1 MAETSEKESPKYP
14 GWGLDLRWLDQLQ
27 GTLTRKNMYPTGIHY
42 NCYGAQ
48 SKMLLVREVAMMLV
62 MDRLMDKPDWQTK
75 VFDDEIAEK
84 WKAEA
89 AAWPDEDLWA
99 RIANL
104 NLTEDPEWLPK
115 MPKNILDRECADFV
129 SDRLLSASF
138 MATLAYSSLPLVH

>member
-1 MAETSEKESPKYP
+1 MAETSEKESPRYP
-14 GWGLDLRWLDQLQ
+14 GWGLDLRWRNQLHI
-27 GTLTRKNMYPTGIHY
+27 YPTGIHY

-75 VFDDEIAEK
+75 VFDREIAEK

-104 NLTEDPEWLPK
+104 DLTDDPEWLPK

-129 SDRLLSASF
+129 SGR
-138 MATLAYSSLPLVH
+138 SLFSLVHGHARL